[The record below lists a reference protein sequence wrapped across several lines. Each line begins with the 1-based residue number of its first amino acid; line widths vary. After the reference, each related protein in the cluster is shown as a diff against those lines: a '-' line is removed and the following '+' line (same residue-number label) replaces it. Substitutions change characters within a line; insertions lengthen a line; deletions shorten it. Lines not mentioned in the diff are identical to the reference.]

1 MSCEPLTL
9 SNESPQTA
17 THEPNTRQD
26 HAWLSRRGF
35 LFSAGAVLAQPGY
48 VAAADTPETTA
59 VKVGFVGQTD
69 AAPIIIAKEKGFF
82 AKYGLKDAEI
92 AKQPSWGVTRD
103 NLELGSAGGGL
114 DIAMVLRPMPFL
126 MALGAVTKGNKKIP
140 MVVPIQLNI
149 DGQGITVSNEFRAE
163 NLRLDTSVMK
173 TKVMKA
179 KGEKYKFASTFKG
192 GTSDLMMRYWLAA
205 GGVDPDKDV
214 ESIIVPGPQLVANM
228 KVGNLSGFCVGD
240 PWHNRAIRE
249 KIGYTAF
256 VSGEMWKDHPEKALT
271 MRADWASKNPKTAQA
286 VVAAIQEAQRWCDQ
300 PENRTDL
307 MQILS
312 QRAYCNVPV
321 ADMIRL
327 TGLVDYGDGRPVV
340 KNSPYVMRFW
350 KANASYPFENA
361 DIWFLT
367 ENVRWGFLPPN
378 FDAIR
383 KVVTEVNR
391 QDIWRSAAKLA
402 SIPTSDIPKKIV
414 RDEVFFD
421 GLKFNMNNPVA
432 YLKGL
437 EIKRVSV

>member
-1 MSCEPLTL
+1 MSDKPL
-9 SNESPQTA
+9 ESPTC
-17 THEPNTRQD
+17 HNSPG
-26 HAWLSRRGF
+26 LSRRGF
-35 LFSAGAVLAQPGY
+35 IFSTAAALTAGSLLQPGY
-48 VAAADTPETTA
+48 VGAADTPETTA
-59 VKVGFVGQTD
+59 VKIGFVGQTD
-69 AAPIIIAKEKGFF
+69 ASPIIIAKEKGFF

-103 NLELGSAGGGL
+103 NLELGSNGGGL

-140 MVVPIQLNI
+140 MVVPLQLNI
-149 DGQGITVSNEFRAE
+149 NGQGITVSNEFRAE
-163 NLRLDTSVMK
+163 DPRLDSSVIK
-173 TKVMKA
+173 AKVLKAKA

-205 GGVDPDKDV
+205 GGIDPDKDI
-214 ESIIVPGPQLVANM
+214 ESLIVPGPQLVANM

-240 PWHNRAIRE
+240 PWHNRAITE

-256 VSGEMWKDHPEKALT
+256 VSGELWKDHPEKALT
-271 MRADWASKNPKTAQA
+271 MRADWVSKNPKTAQA
-286 VVAAIQEAQRWCDQ
+286 VVAAIQDAQRWCDQ
-300 PENRTDL
+300 PENRDDL
-307 MQILS
+307 MTILS
-312 QRAYCNVPV
+312 QRAYANVP
-321 ADMIRL
+321 ATDMIRL

-340 KNSPYVMRFW
+340 KNSPYIMRFW

-361 DIWFLT
+361 DLWFLT
-367 ENVRWGFLPPN
+367 ENIRWGFLPPN

-391 QDIWRSAAKLA
+391 QDIWRAAAKLA
-402 SIPTSDIPKKIV
+402 SIPASDIPKKIV

-432 YLKGL
+432 YLKNL